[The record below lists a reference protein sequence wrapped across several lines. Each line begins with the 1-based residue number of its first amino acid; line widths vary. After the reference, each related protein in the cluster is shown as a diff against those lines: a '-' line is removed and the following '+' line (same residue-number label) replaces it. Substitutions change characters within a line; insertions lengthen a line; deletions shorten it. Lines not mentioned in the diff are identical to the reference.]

1 MKNQLLVIDNLER
14 IEYLTIAY
22 HSFFYIGNSSSGI
35 YELPYLNIPIINI
48 GDRQNGRGM
57 SSNIINCNF
66 NDIKKESDEIIRNR
80 NNLLKNINYFYKIYN
95 SRELF
100 DKSIEIILSK
110 M

>member
-1 MKNQLLVIDNLER
+1 MTDGLCS
-14 IEYLTIAY
+14 LTQSPCDYCNI
-22 HSFFYIGNSSSGI
+22 FSSGI

-66 NDIKKESDEIIRNR
+66 NNIKKESDEIIRNR
-80 NNLLKNINYFYKIYN
+80 NNLLKNIKYFYKKFN
-95 SRELF
+95 SKELF
-100 DKSIEIILSK
+100 NKSIEIILSK